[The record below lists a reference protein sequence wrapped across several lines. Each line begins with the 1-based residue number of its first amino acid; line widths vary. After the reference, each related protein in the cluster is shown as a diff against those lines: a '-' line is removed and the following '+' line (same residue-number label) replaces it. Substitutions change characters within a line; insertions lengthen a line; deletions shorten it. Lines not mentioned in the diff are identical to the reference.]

1 MDTRLKIAH
10 VVHSFGIGGM
20 EKGVATLIRHASD
33 DMEHA
38 VVCLTRSGDTV
49 RQLPA
54 GTEVIELGKEPGNSL
69 HFVLRLAM
77 ALKSLH
83 PNVVHT
89 RNWAGTDGVLA
100 SRLAGIRSV
109 VHSEHG
115 FGGEN
120 PLGDSQKRIWIYRL
134 LSILVKEYICVSEP
148 LARWLL
154 EIVRVRKPVS
164 QIYNGIDIEYY
175 KPRFDSS
182 LRVELG
188 IPPQS
193 FVIGIIASLY
203 PIKDHAT
210 LIGAFNKLRQ
220 TETDAYLVIVGEG
233 AERERLEA
241 LSTEGV
247 LFLGNRNDVPRILHA
262 LDVFVLCSLNEGIS
276 NTILEAMASGLPVIA
291 SNVGG
296 NPDLVSDGITG
307 WLFPAGNVE
316 VLTDRLYAYL
326 HSPDTRQMHGKRGRD
341 AAVSRYNIS
350 SMVHGYET
358 VWRRVAQKP

>member
-1 MDTRLKIAH
+1 MNAKLRIAH
-10 VVHSFGIGGM
+10 VVHSFGTGGM
-20 EKGVATLIRHASD
+20 EKGVATLIRHASVD
-33 DMEHA
+33 LEHA

-49 RQLPA
+49 RLLPK
-54 GTEVIELGKEPGNSL
+54 GTQVVELGKLPGNSL
-69 HFVLRLAM
+69 HFLLRLAR
-77 ALKSLH
+77 ALKSLR
-83 PNVVHT
+83 PQIVHT
-89 RNWAGTDGVLA
+89 RNWAGMDGILA
-100 SRLAGIRSV
+100 SHLAGIHSV

-115 FGGEN
+115 FGSEN
-120 PLGDSQKRIWIYRL
+120 PFGDSQKRIWIYRL
-134 LSILVKEYICVSEP
+134 LSILVKEYICVSKP
-148 LARWLL
+148 LARWLK
-154 EIVRVRKPVS
+154 ETARVRKPVS
-164 QIYNGIDIEYY
+164 QIYNGIDVDCY
-175 KPRFDSS
+175 KPGFNSS

-220 TETDAYLVIVGEG
+220 TGTDAYLVIVGEG

-262 LDVFVLCSLNEGIS
+262 LDVYVLCSLNEGIS

-316 VLTDRLYAYL
+316 VLMDRLYAYL
-326 HSPDTRQMHGKRGRD
+326 HSPDTRRMHGKRGRD
-341 AAVSRYNIS
+341 AAVNRYNIS

-358 VWRRVAQKP
+358 VWRRVAQKQ

>member
-1 MDTRLKIAH
+1 MNTRLKIVH
-10 VVHSFGIGGM
+10 VLHSFGVGGM

-33 DMEHA
+33 DIEHA

-54 GTEVIELGKEPGNSL
+54 GTEVIELGKAPGNSL
-69 HFVLRLAM
+69 QFVLRLAR

-83 PNVVHT
+83 PTVVHT
-89 RNWAGTDGVLA
+89 RNWGGTDGVLA
-100 SRLAGIRSV
+100 SRMAGICSV

-115 FGGEN
+115 FGSEN
-120 PLGDSQKRIWIYRL
+120 PLGNNQKRVWIYRL
-134 LSILVKEYICVSEP
+134 LSILVKEYICVSKP
-148 LARWLL
+148 LARWLR
-154 EIVRVRKPVS
+154 EIVRVRKPIS
-164 QIYNGIDIEYY
+164 QIYNGIDIECY
-175 KPRFDSS
+175 KPGFDSS
-182 LRVELG
+182 LRADLG
-188 IPPQS
+188 IPTQS

-210 LIGAFNKLRQ
+210 LIGAFNKLRR
-220 TETDAYLVIVGEG
+220 TETDIYLVIVGEG

-241 LSTEGV
+241 LPTEGV
-247 LFLGNRNDVPRILHA
+247 LFLGNRNDVPRILRA

-296 NPDLVSDGITG
+296 NPDLVLDGITG
-307 WLFPAGNVE
+307 WLFPAGDVE
-316 VLTDRLYAYL
+316 VLTDRLNAYL
-326 HSPDTRQMHGKRGRD
+326 HSPDARRMHGEQGRE
-341 AAVSRYNIS
+341 AAVKRYSIS

-358 VWRRVAQKP
+358 VWRRVAQEL